1 MARGIASAS
10 ALPED
15 TAALLLGASFGPD
28 GPRGLVDLDVN
39 LGRDVFAFASGEFAN
54 SGDWTAAAG
63 LKMRW

>member
-1 MARGIASAS
+1 MARGFASAS

-15 TAALLLGASFGPD
+15 AASLLLGASFGPD
-28 GPRGLVDLDVN
+28 SARGMVDLNVN

-54 SGDWTAAAG
+54 SGDWRTGVG